1 MRETCS
7 ALLVL
12 ALVACGSKKP
22 PPKQYED
29 LDEKAEAAQTQ
40 TQPPRQKG
48 RLKPGASLPPSGPP
62 PACPATFGT
71 ASGGCTVEQE
81 CEYPEGTCRCEEPG
95 HCSGA
100 NLPRDAEP
108 LEWSCERPPPKVR
121 PDGCPGTE
129 PHGDACKTEG
139 KQCTYGA
146 CCVSVLTCEDGHWQQ
161 KKPTEC
167 PP

>member
-1 MRETCS
+1 MPSMRS
-7 ALLVL
+7 ALIVV

-22 PPKQYED
+22 PQ
-29 LDEKAEAAQTQ
+29 QTQ
-40 TQPPRQKG
+40 TQQTQTPNPRQKG
-48 RLKPGASLPPSGPP
+48 ALKPGATAPSGPP

-71 ASGGCTVEQE
+71 ATGGCTVEQE
-81 CEYPEGTCRCEEPG
+81 CDYPEGTCRCEEPG

-100 NLPRDAEP
+100 NLPRPAEP
-108 LEWSCERPPPKVR
+108 LEWSCERPPPNVR

-129 PHGDACKTEG
+129 PHGDACKTDG
-139 KQCTYGA
+139 KECTYGA